1 MSMVTY
7 AFLALALVLLSF
19 NKIKTAYLFFI
30 ISVFF
35 AYYFK
40 IINITFIVINII
52 AFGLALYYRY
62 KKSLILE
69 LILFVFCIGLFL
81 GACGYVPTSKI
92 ANNIF
97 DEKVYVNV
105 ELSQQD
111 PKNSIY
117 VADTLKEMV
126 ISKLGRKLALKH
138 EADDVINVKMNNLEF
153 IPLAYDK
160 NGYVISYKAKL
171 NLDFNVVFKDGSSQ
185 AFSTSGSYNFEISP
199 NSIISDSA
207 RYEAIRAA
215 SSEAFDEFIS
225 VIAIKGQKR
234 DSKY

>member
-1 MSMVTY
+1 MKK
-7 AFLALALVLLSF
+7 VL
-19 NKIKTAYLFFI
+19 I
-30 ISVFF
+30 
-35 AYYFK
+35 
-40 IINITFIVINII
+40 
-52 AFGLALYYRY
+52 
-62 KKSLILE
+62 
-69 LILFVFCIGLFL
+69 FCIGLFL
-81 GACGYVPTSKI
+81 GACGYIPTSKI

-97 DEKVYVNV
+97 NEKVYVNV

-153 IPLAYDK
+153 IPLVYDK

-171 NLDFNVVFKDGSSQ
+171 NLEFDVIFKDGSRKN
-185 AFSTSGSYNFEISP
+185 FNTTGSFNFNISP
-199 NSIISDSA
+199 NSVISDTA
-207 RYEAIRAA
+207 RYDAIRFA

-225 VIAIKGQKR
+225 VIAIRGHENATQR
-234 DSKY
+234 

>member
-1 MSMVTY
+1 MK
-7 AFLALALVLLSF
+7 
-19 NKIKTAYLFFI
+19 KIL
-30 ISVFF
+30 VFF
-35 AYYFK
+35 A
-40 IINITFIVINII
+40 
-52 AFGLALYYRY
+52 L
-62 KKSLILE
+62 
-69 LILFVFCIGLFL
+69 LFFV
-81 GACGYVPTSKI
+81 ACGYAPTSKI

-105 ELSQQD
+105 ELSMQD
-111 PKNSIY
+111 PKNSIF

-138 EADDVINVKMNNLEF
+138 EADDIINVRMNNLEF

-160 NGYVISYKAKL
+160 NGYVISYKARL

-185 AFSTSGSYNFEISP
+185 VFSTSGSYNFEISP

-207 RYEAIRAA
+207 RYDAIRAA

-225 VIAIKGQKR
+225 VIAIKGQR
-234 DSKY
+234 REY

>member
-1 MSMVTY
+1 MK
-7 AFLALALVLLSF
+7 
-19 NKIKTAYLFFI
+19 KI
-30 ISVFF
+30 
-35 AYYFK
+35 
-40 IINITFIVINII
+40 
-52 AFGLALYYRY
+52 
-62 KKSLILE
+62 LI
-69 LILFVFCIGLFL
+69 FCIGLFL

-160 NGYVISYKAKL
+160 
-171 NLDFNVVFKDGSSQ
+171 
-185 AFSTSGSYNFEISP
+185 
-199 NSIISDSA
+199 
-207 RYEAIRAA
+207 
-215 SSEAFDEFIS
+215 
-225 VIAIKGQKR
+225 
-234 DSKY
+234 

>member
-1 MSMVTY
+1 MK
-7 AFLALALVLLSF
+7 
-19 NKIKTAYLFFI
+19 KI
-30 ISVFF
+30 
-35 AYYFK
+35 
-40 IINITFIVINII
+40 
-52 AFGLALYYRY
+52 
-62 KKSLILE
+62 LI
-69 LILFVFCIGLFL
+69 FCIGLFL

-97 DEKVYVNV
+97 DENVYVNV

-171 NLDFNVVFKDGSSQ
+171 NLDFNVVFKDGSGQ